1 MLTLFSII
9 FLSCGEKDEDT
20 SIDSASEPAAEDSAS
35 EDEEIEDSGN
45 S

>member
-9 FLSCGEKDEDT
+9 FLSCGEKEEDT
-20 SIDSASEPAAEDSAS
+20 SIDSASDTSVEDTAS

-45 S
+45 E